1 MDWNERLEKIIEY
14 IELHLQ
20 KDEDG
25 IDHLKIQSLAGCSF
39 SLFQRVFLYMNGLT
53 LAEYIRNRKM
63 TLAGYDFK
71 SSDIRVL
78 DASVKYGYDS
88 PTSFTRAFQAFHG
101 VTPKIARREDV
112 ALNVYPKM
120 NFTKDNEVRWFLEN
134 KKSFRILG
142 KNRSISLKDGAAFR
156 EIPAFWN
163 ELLQKGDVAE
173 IAGQKNEDAPDG
185 ILGMF
190 HLNMNSEKMTYSIAS
205 VSDKPETGD
214 MKSYVLPEALW
225 AIFQC
230 RGAMPKGIQKGWKFL
245 NEEWMVKY
253 PFKHADC
260 PEIEWYP
267 PGNSFDEDYISEI
280 WIPVIE
286 ED

>member
-1 MDWNERLEKIIEY
+1 MCYYKKKRRGRNHGLERTFGKIIEY

-20 KDEDG
+20 RMRMALT
-25 IDHLKIQSLAGCSF
+25 ISRSRVWRAAVF
-39 SLFQRVFLYMNGLT
+39 LFQRVFLYMNGLT

-163 ELLQKGDVAE
+163 ELRKG
-173 IAGQKNEDAPDG
+173 GCG
-185 ILGMF
+185 
-190 HLNMNSEKMTYSIAS
+190 
-205 VSDKPETGD
+205 
-214 MKSYVLPEALW
+214 
-225 AIFQC
+225 
-230 RGAMPKGIQKGWKFL
+230 
-245 NEEWMVKY
+245 
-253 PFKHADC
+253 
-260 PEIEWYP
+260 
-267 PGNSFDEDYISEI
+267 
-280 WIPVIE
+280 
-286 ED
+286 